1 VQPPIGLVEKLKM
14 NSNRYLKF
22 WLPVIGLHALHQ
34 LEESISFF
42 KWYIENAAKIPYCLL
57 ITSIDNAKTAITH
70 PEYFIFASL
79 GQPYY

>member
-1 VQPPIGLVEKLKM
+1 M
-14 NSNRYLKF
+14 NSNKYLKF

-34 LEESISFF
+34 LEESINFF
-42 KWYIENAAKIPYCLL
+42 QWYIENATKIPNCFL